1 MADAEQLKLA
11 VQILARVA
19 DRAKVDGPE
28 GRQREQA
35 VQVLAS
41 HHGLEAVPPPSANS
55 EEPQTE
61 PEDSESS

>member
-28 GRQREQA
+28 GRQRDQA

-41 HHGLEAVPPPSANS
+41 HHGLEAVPPPSAHS